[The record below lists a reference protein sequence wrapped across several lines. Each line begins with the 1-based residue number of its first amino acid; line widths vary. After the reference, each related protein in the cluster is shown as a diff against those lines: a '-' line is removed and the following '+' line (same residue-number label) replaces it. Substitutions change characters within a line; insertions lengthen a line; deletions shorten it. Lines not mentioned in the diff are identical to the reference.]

1 MYLYFKCLTWDG
13 VAIHV
18 INQINEAK
26 DGNRYPSLLHFS
38 WCFIHCQS
46 LTVKDNIILSWGH
59 FFIWATAYYMT
70 LHSSAALPSYS
81 KWKLVCCCSARL
93 CFGENYSHFIV
104 PYKEDVYL
112 PFVLSHS
119 YTKKFEYWTIWIW
132 HFSNLGP
139 GSFAVSLKSLQVML
153 DLRRFIFEFK
163 DFHQLFP
170 LLQR

>member
-1 MYLYFKCLTWDG
+1 MKQRMATDT
-13 VAIHV
+13 H
-18 INQINEAK
+18 
-26 DGNRYPSLLHFS
+26 R
-38 WCFIHCQS
+38 CFISVDVLSIVS
-46 LTVKDNIILSWGH
+46 LGLWRIMSSYLGDTFLSEP
-59 FFIWATAYYMT
+59 TAYYMT
-70 LHSSAALPSYS
+70 LHSSAALPSCS
-81 KWKLVCCCSARL
+81 KWKLVFCCSARL

-163 DFHQLFP
+163 DFHKLFP
-170 LLQR
+170 LLQC